1 MPPNGQRL
9 PSIIRYF
16 FLMLFLFIAGFA
28 LFAEQMFGPTLRVF
42 ADTLSSATTL
52 LNVLFGTVAV
62 YRDMVR
68 TAQETTLAVLFFILY
83 VVWMFFI
90 LVNVFLAILN
100 DYYGAAKGAEVHLSA
115 SDDLWVPLMT
125 SECL

>member
-1 MPPNGQRL
+1 
-9 PSIIRYF
+9 
-16 FLMLFLFIAGFA
+16 MLFLFIAGFA

-100 DYYGAAKGAEVHLSA
+100 DYYGAAKGAEVHLRA